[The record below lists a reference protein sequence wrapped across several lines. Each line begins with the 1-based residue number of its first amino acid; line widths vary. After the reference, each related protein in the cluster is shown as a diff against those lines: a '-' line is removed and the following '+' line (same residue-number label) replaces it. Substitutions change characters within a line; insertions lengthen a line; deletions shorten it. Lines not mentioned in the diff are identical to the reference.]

1 MHQDRDSERVLT
13 NDEGCGPHRVAR
25 VGAQELLMLA
35 QERIRRIPTYE
46 SEVVRLDGGEFH
58 VLRGASD
65 FFASKLVLLPRL

>member
-1 MHQDRDSERVLT
+1 
-13 NDEGCGPHRVAR
+13 
-25 VGAQELLMLA
+25 MLA